1 MTENKRTEA
10 KLPVLYKWQLCGLAA
25 ATFDTEG
32 PPMNYWVAQSRTSLV
47 WPSSFRNAARLSLDV
62 TQEALRQLISWE
74 NQMETTSKWQFF
86 LILLF
91 TEEHTPLEMFS
102 LTKAIKAAVLEVLA
116 RKQSP
121 SERIQLQ
128 SSLSSLFDIC

>member
-10 KLPVLYKWQLCGLAA
+10 KLPMLYKWQLCGLAA

-32 PPMNYWVAQSRTSLV
+32 PPMNYWVAQSRTSSV
-47 WPSSFRNAARLSLDV
+47 WPFSFRNAARLSLDV

-116 RKQSP
+116 RKYSP
-121 SERIQLQ
+121 SERSRLQ
-128 SSLSSLFDIC
+128 PLLSSLFDIC

>member
-1 MTENKRTEA
+1 M
-10 KLPVLYKWQLCGLAA
+10 LYKWQLCGLAA

-32 PPMNYWVAQSRTSLV
+32 PPMNYWVAQSRTSSV
-47 WPSSFRNAARLSLDV
+47 WPFSFRNAARLSLDV

-74 NQMETTSKWQFF
+74 NQMETTSKFF

-116 RKQSP
+116 RKYSP
-121 SERIQLQ
+121 SERSRLQ
-128 SSLSSLFDIC
+128 PLLSSLFDIC

>member
-1 MTENKRTEA
+1 
-10 KLPVLYKWQLCGLAA
+10 
-25 ATFDTEG
+25 
-32 PPMNYWVAQSRTSLV
+32 MNYWVAQSRTSSV